1 MRSYRWGLF
10 LPVFFPALVWAE
22 KVTPATAD
30 PLALSS
36 YAQVALGL
44 LLVLLAFAAVVYL
57 LQRVPG
63 FRGKRG
69 GSMRVVDA
77 IALGARDR
85 VVLLQVGKIQ
95 VLVGLTPGRME
106 ALHVITDPHA
116 AGTVSD
122 FSAELAQTIKQPEGA
137 S

>member
-1 MRSYRWGLF
+1 MRGYRWGLV
-10 LPVFFPALVWAE
+10 LPMFFPALVCAGRDMP
-22 KVTPATAD
+22 VTAD

-36 YAQVALGL
+36 YLQVALGL
-44 LLVLLAFAAVVYL
+44 LLVLLAFAGVVYL

-63 FRGKRG
+63 FRARRG
-69 GSMRVVDA
+69 GCMRVVDA

-85 VVLLQVGKIQ
+85 VVLVQVGKIQ

-122 FSAELAQTIKQPEGA
+122 FSAELAQTINQPEGA